1 MIVRQIARRIILF
14 GISFAS
20 RRMFMI
26 VIVIVVVRVHGTNR
40 AQILMPAQMRTPS
53 RTRHD

>member
-1 MIVRQIARRIILF
+1 MRQIARRIILF

-20 RRMFMI
+20 RRMFM
-26 VIVIVVVRVHGTNR
+26 IVIVVVRVHGTNR